1 MSEKIN
7 PLIPQD
13 DYLLK
18 ILPEKDV
25 KDFKSM
31 ASELKDS
38 WRKKQMFR
46 TETEMRVS
54 VLDDIRHPTL
64 ASKYW
69 QAVREQSVMFEQVV
83 ILSFDYRRHD
93 VKIKQLQRKIKEEKD
108 DLKIELFKIDL
119 EQKIFDRANMELQAK
134 DRMRELRLWSQL
146 KDELIKE
153 DPNFDK
159 EDVNNHQK
167 ESLPKRL
174 EKTWKFFDK
183 SRDPSGA
190 KNIASQLVTAHRL
203 QKKGELPISNGSL
216 DKTIRNDTND
226 Q

>member
-7 PLIPQD
+7 PLIPKD

-31 ASELKDS
+31 ASELQDT

-69 QAVREQSVMFEQVV
+69 QAVREQNVFFEQL
-83 ILSFDYRRHD
+83 IYLSFDYRKND

-108 DLKIELFKIDL
+108 DLKIELFNIDL
-119 EQKIFDRANMELQAK
+119 EQKVFDKATMELTAK

-153 DPNFDK
+153 DPNFDT
-159 EDVNNHQK
+159 ENVNSHQK

-174 EKTWKFFDK
+174 EKTWQFFDK
-183 SRDPSGA
+183 SRDPGGA

-203 QKKGELPISNGSL
+203 QKKGELPTPNGSF
-216 DKTIRNDTND
+216 DKTITNDTND
-226 Q
+226 K

>member
-134 DRMRELRLWSQL
+134 DRMRE
-146 KDELIKE
+146 
-153 DPNFDK
+153 
-159 EDVNNHQK
+159 
-167 ESLPKRL
+167 
-174 EKTWKFFDK
+174 
-183 SRDPSGA
+183 
-190 KNIASQLVTAHRL
+190 
-203 QKKGELPISNGSL
+203 
-216 DKTIRNDTND
+216 
-226 Q
+226 